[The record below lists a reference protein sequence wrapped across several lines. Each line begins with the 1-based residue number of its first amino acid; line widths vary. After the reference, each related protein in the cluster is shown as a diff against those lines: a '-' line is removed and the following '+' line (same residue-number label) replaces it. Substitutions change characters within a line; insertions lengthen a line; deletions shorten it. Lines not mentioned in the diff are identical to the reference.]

1 MGPGAHGQELLHLV
15 AGVVLVVGGATF
27 VLASIRRRGIAP
39 PAAVTSPPAAT
50 VGRSL
55 TVMIAGLSAGAA
67 VIHLAA
73 APHHY
78 DELGDLGAGFLAAAI
93 FQGTWALA
101 CLSGPSAR
109 TRSLGIVVNAV
120 IVLAWAYTR
129 TVGLP
134 VGELAGSPEPI
145 GFPDTASVVFE
156 LLLIAGLVVMRSR
169 SSDAEPPRAT
179 ARTIASIAVVPVLG
193 LTILTT
199 SLATVAIANGLDH
212 GRGDPAGHGNAPFV
226 SRTHE

>member
-1 MGPGAHGQELLHLV
+1 MGPGTHGHELLHLV

-27 VLASIRRRGIAP
+27 VLASIRRRGTAP
-39 PAAVTSPPAAT
+39 RGVVSSLPAAT

-55 TVMIAGLSAGAA
+55 TVMVAGLSAGAA
-67 VIHLAA
+67 VIHLVA

-78 DELGDLGAGFLAAAI
+78 AELGELGAGFLAAAV
-93 FQGTWALA
+93 FQGTWAMA
-101 CLSGPSAR
+101 CLSGPSTR
-109 TRSLGIVVNAV
+109 TRSLGIVINAA
-120 IVLAWAYTR
+120 IVLAWVYTR
-129 TVGLP
+129 AVGLP

-145 GFPDTASVVFE
+145 GFPDAASVVFE
-156 LLLIAGLVVMRSR
+156 LLLISGLVVMRSR
-169 SSDAEPPRAT
+169 SADAEPPRAT
-179 ARTIASIAVVPVLG
+179 ARVIASIAVVPVLG

-212 GRGDPAGHGNAPFV
+212 GLGDPSGHGNAPFV

>member
-1 MGPGAHGQELLHLV
+1 MGLAAHGHELLHLV
-15 AGVVLVVGGATF
+15 AAVVLTVGGAAF
-27 VLASIRRRGIAP
+27 VFASIRWRPMMAVSSAGASP
-39 PAAVTSPPAAT
+39 VAA

-55 TVMIAGLSAGAA
+55 TVMVAGLSAGAA

-78 DELGDLGAGFLAAAI
+78 RELGDLGAGFLAAAV
-93 FQGTWALA
+93 FQGVSAMA
-101 CLSGPSAR
+101 FLSEPSAR
-109 TRSLGIVVNAV
+109 TRRLGIVGNLA

-134 VGELAGSPEPI
+134 VGQFAGSPEPI
-145 GFPDTASVVFE
+145 GFPDAAAITFE
-156 LLLIAGLVVMRSR
+156 LLLIAGLVAMRSR
-169 SSDAEPPRAT
+169 AFDAEPPRA

-193 LTILTT
+193 LTILAT

-212 GRGDPAGHGNAPFV
+212 GAPPAASMDEPMPAGH
-226 SRTHE
+226 